1 MKRKSLLLLLLLL
14 ITVGVQTAKAD
25 QVPDDMAQWNLV
37 NSYSQTTGDGFSQ
50 WDGHSM
56 MDYQTDE
63 GGWVHITNA
72 AQLAKYAY
80 DLFLDANVGNKSI
93 YLECDIDLGGHTF
106 SIARASG
113 NSFGKGETDDGYM
126 YQAEN
131 WRIVFDG
138 RGHIIRNG
146 QAVAHPKYAGL
157 FGEICYAV
165 VKDLIVDNYTV
176 TANTNSDAC
185 GVICGFAN
193 YGMQAVLNDKG
204 TEKIRNKIY
213 CEIANCR
220 VMNCSVNGD
229 IDNAGGMVG
238 EGYCSFNGNSVINCT
253 IDIKED
259 NAGGIAGALYTSDID
274 QATVQL
280 NRVIYCNIRSKASIN
295 GISGGLVGY
304 GEGSFSFENNY
315 VLRSSVHTD
324 GFYSGG
330 LIGRLKKPFTYPWRD
345 MTYRL
350 VNNWVDASVTG
361 YESGYIGAVIG
372 GFLDQIQVFQNNY
385 WNSERGCHK
394 PVGETSLYEQDA
406 FIAKTTAE
414 MFDLQPEG
422 FTKWDHVYPCLQDN
436 ISDDIIVTTA
446 DQLRAI
452 SDRVKKGYTYEGRT
466 IRLAADIDVSN
477 GNINWEPIGCAS
489 ADNSQIHPFMG
500 RFDGQG
506 HTISGLKTTGTSYD
520 YRGLFGLVINAH
532 ISNVQIDEPNIS
544 TNGKYVG
551 AAVGWVYGGSCY
563 VGQVMVNNA
572 TITARSSAGGVMG
585 RSSDDA
591 YSTIEECYVSGTVSA
606 SQDDGDTGADG
617 WSGGIVGNIHEGQ
630 ITDCGSTSTIL
641 GKKTGLVGGCE
652 HAIAITRSYAVSYNN
667 TNLVSYVKEGATSI
681 ITDCPAEVSTGEGM
695 KNTLGTGNWYYFS
708 NGNRHPI
715 PSALAIYVD
724 DTGIVVQDGVVYQPE
739 YGGNDITNYLVIG
752 YQGSGG
758 NVVVADEINNHP
770 VDWVLSKAFKGNETI
785 TSITIGNN
793 VKVVRF
799 ADIPNLQSITLGA
812 KVGESS
818 NPSLYNYER
827 DLIRNCPKLT
837 TISVNENNT
846 HLVVVDGL
854 LYHKWRS
861 VADGNISAWELL
873 RCPVDKAG
881 ELTLPSTITKSN
893 ETLNMDVVSV
903 LAFEDCNLLTGIIM
917 PQTLMEGEYDASPF
931 KNNTALQYLDMRTC
945 PWRENKGG
953 FQWYTNRSE
962 DASGFFARLPESTL
976 IYLPAGDQVQQGY
989 EHNVIIGSQAQGE
1002 QPVTLTDGEDFCP
1015 KTDFTA
1021 PHGVT
1026 YNRVLTPFES
1036 YEGEEQTPVL
1046 YARGYT
1052 VCLPYALT
1060 LSGDGVKVYAPSTS
1074 SVEAGV
1080 TTITFQ
1086 EVEGGTMEANNPY
1099 YVVVQKGINLSTNE
1113 SVSFTTDQT
1122 GGTNSGGIS
1131 DYVFKG
1137 TLVKI
1142 DNEHLYSAQQPTYIL
1157 QSDGKWHM
1165 VPQNQPKAYVGPY
1178 RAYFQAASPSAARSL
1193 NMVIDDEGTT
1203 ALQQIR
1209 TIDADGTERYY
1220 DLNGRQLN
1228 VKPQKGVYI
1237 VNGKKFVNN

>member
-1 MKRKSLLLLLLLL
+1 MRNQLVSILALLLV
-14 ITVGVQTAKAD
+14 TVGVQTAKAD
-25 QVPDDMAQWNLV
+25 QVPDDMAQWQLV
-37 NSYSQTTGDGFSQ
+37 NSYTQTTWDGFSL
-50 WDGHSM
+50 WDGESM

-93 YLECDIDLGGHTF
+93 YLECDIDLGDHTF

-126 YQAEN
+126 YQAN
-131 WRIVFDG
+131 NGRIVFDG
-138 RGHIIRNG
+138 GGHIIRNG
-146 QAVAHPKYAGL
+146 QAVAHDTYAGL

-176 TANTNSDAC
+176 NVGNSPTGC

-193 YGMQAVLNDKG
+193 KAIQITENDQH
-204 TEKIRNKIY
+204 TELIRNDVY
-213 CEIANCR
+213 CEINNCR

-229 IDNAGGMVG
+229 IKNAGGMVG
-238 EGYCSFNGNSVINCT
+238 EGFCSFNGNSVINCT
-253 IDIKED
+253 INTTQDK
-259 NAGGIAGALYTSDID
+259 AGGIAGALYTRELNEIVAK
-274 QATVQL
+274 Q
-280 NRVIYCNIRSKASIN
+280 NRVIYCT
-295 GISGGLVGY
+295 ISGEDDYAGGLVGY
-304 GEGSFSFENNY
+304 GEGNFSFESNY
-315 VLRSSVHTD
+315 VLGSSVRITNGD
-324 GFYSGG
+324 GVGG
-330 LIGRLKKPFTYPWRD
+330 LVGRLDDITVALPWFDRTYK
-345 MTYRL
+345 L
-350 VNNWVDASVTG
+350 INNWIDAKVTG
-361 YESGYIGAVIG
+361 NDGANKGAVIG
-372 GFLDQIQVFQNNY
+372 SFNEEIQDFQKNY
-385 WNSERGCHK
+385 WNGDKCNLS
-394 PVGETSLYEQDA
+394 PVGDPVVNDLKA
-406 FIAKTTAE
+406 FSSKTTAQLC
-414 MFDLQPEG
+414 DLQLEG
-422 FTKWDHVYPCLQDN
+422 FTKWDHVLPCLPDN
-436 ISDDIIVTTA
+436 TSGDIVVTTA
-446 DQLRAI
+446 AQLREI

-466 IRLAADIDVSN
+466 IRLANDINVSN
-477 GNINWEPIGCAS
+477 GDVNWEPIGCAS

-506 HTISGLKTTGTSYD
+506 HTISGLTTTGTSYD

-532 ISNVQIDEPNIS
+532 ISNVQINGPNIS

-551 AAVGWVYGGSCY
+551 GAVGWVYGGSCY

-585 RSSDDA
+585 RSSNDA
-591 YSTIEECYVSGTVSA
+591 YSTIEDCQVLGTVRA
-606 SQDDGDTGADG
+606 SQDDNDTGADG
-617 WSGGIVGNIHEGQ
+617 WSGGIVGNMHYGQ
-630 ITDCGSTSTIL
+630 ITDCGSTAEIH

-652 HAIAITRSYAVSYNN
+652 RAIAITRCYAVSYNN
-667 TNLVSYVKEGATSI
+667 TNLVSVGMNKAT
-681 ITDCPAEVSTGEGM
+681 ITDCPSAVSTGEGM
-695 KNTLGTGNWYYFS
+695 KSTLGDSKWYYFS
-708 NGNRHPI
+708 NGDRHPI

-724 DTGIVVQDGVVYQPE
+724 DTGIVVQNGVVYQPE
-739 YGGNDITNYLVIG
+739 YSGNDITNYLVIG

-818 NPSLYNYER
+818 NPSSYNYER

-861 VADGNISAWELL
+861 VADGNIYAWELL

-903 LAFEDCNLLTGIIM
+903 LAFEDCNLLTGIVM
-917 PQTLMEGEYDASPF
+917 PETLMEGEYNASPF

-945 PWRENKGG
+945 PWRENKVG

-1026 YNRVLTPFES
+1026 NSRVLMPYAEQVDESIVTTP
-1036 YEGEEQTPVL
+1036 
-1046 YARGYT
+1046 RGYT

-1074 SVEAGV
+1074 SVVAGV

-1086 EVEGGTMEANNPY
+1086 EVEGGTMVANKPY
-1099 YVVVQKGINLSTNE
+1099 YVVVRKGIDLSTNE
-1113 SVSFTTDQT
+1113 SVSFTAGQT
-1122 GGTNSGGIS
+1122 GDTNSGEVS
-1131 DYVFKG
+1131 DFVFKG

-1142 DNEHLYSAQQPTYIL
+1142 PNEQLYDAQKPAYIL
-1157 QSDGKWHM
+1157 QSDGKWHK
-1165 VPQNQPKAYVGPY
+1165 VPQNQPLAYVGPY

-1203 ALQQIR
+1203 GLQQIH
-1209 TIDADGTERYY
+1209 TIDADGTERCY
-1220 DLNGRQLN
+1220 DLNGRQIAN
-1228 VKPQKGVYI
+1228 GQKPTAKGLYI
-1237 VNGKKFVNN
+1237 VNGKKYINK

>member
-1 MKRKSLLLLLLLL
+1 MKRSNLLLILLLLM
-14 ITVGVQTAKAD
+14 TAGVQTVRAD
-25 QVPDDMAQWNLV
+25 VPNDMKYQMV
-37 NSYSQTTGDGFSQ
+37 NSYNNTTSDGFSL
-50 WDGHSM
+50 WDGQSM
-56 MDYQTDE
+56 MEYDTNVDPI
-63 GGWVHITNA
+63 HITNA

-80 DLFLDANVGNKSI
+80 DLYSNSDYSEKNVRLDCN
-93 YLECDIDLGGHTF
+93 IDLNGKTF
-106 SIARASG
+106 SISRVGGHSYG
-113 NSFGKGETDDGYM
+113 TGDDM
-126 YQAEN
+126 
-131 WRIVFDG
+131 VCFDG
-138 RGHIIRNG
+138 GNHIIRNG
-146 QAVAHPKYAGL
+146 KAPLTGKNIWDKDCTGLFAMVKYAR
-157 FGEICYAV
+157 IQN
-165 VKDLIVDNYTV
+165 LIVDNYTV
-176 TANTNSDAC
+176 DVGDVDNWFTDWDEC
-185 GVICGFAN
+185 GVICGDVDICTN
-193 YGMQAVLNDKG
+193 RPNSV
-204 TEKIRNKIY
+204 IS
-213 CEIANCR
+213 NCR
-220 VMNCSVNGD
+220 VMNSSVTGD
-229 IDNAGGMVG
+229 IHYAGGII
-238 EGYCSFNGNSVINCT
+238 GYGACDIYDCAVINST
-253 IDIKED
+253 IRTLDD
-259 NAGGIAGALYTSDID
+259 TAGGIAGGINTLEINKTKISG
-274 QATVQL
+274 
-280 NRVIYCNIRSKASIN
+280 NRVINCSVTAKDDHAGGLIGFIQANLTIEKNYVQNSTVEITD
-295 GISGGLVGY
+295 GDHVGGLVGRMVSA
-304 GEGSFSFENNY
+304 GTEGYYSFTI
-315 VLRSSVHTD
+315 RQ
-324 GFYSGG
+324 
-330 LIGRLKKPFTYPWRD
+330 
-345 MTYRL
+345 
-350 VNNWVDASVTG
+350 NWVDATV
-361 YESGYIGAVIG
+361 SGNGEAVKGAVIG
-372 GFLDQIQVFQNNY
+372 KYDIHNTITNVAYSNY
-385 WNSERGCHK
+385 WNQSKCNLDA
-394 PVGETSLYEQDA
+394 VGNDGTNAQTYEGM
-406 FIAKTTAE
+406 TAQRMTNE
-414 MFDLQPEG
+414 MYISG
-422 FTKWDHVYPCLQDN
+422 FTKWAHVYPMQQDQTT
-436 ISDDIIVTTA
+436 SDIVVTTA
-446 DQLRAI
+446 AQLREI

-477 GNINWEPIGCAS
+477 GDINWEPIGCAS

-532 ISNVQIDEPNIS
+532 ISNVQIAGPNIS

-551 AAVGWVYGGSCY
+551 GAVGWVYGGSCY

-591 YSTIEECYVSGTVSA
+591 YSTIEDCQVSGTVRA

-652 HAIAITRSYAVSYNN
+652 HAIAITRCYAVSYNN
-667 TNLVSYVKEGATSI
+667 ANLVSVGMNKAT
-681 ITDCPAEVSTGEGM
+681 ITDCPSAVSTGEGM
-695 KNTLGTGNWYYFS
+695 KSTLGDSKWYYFS
-708 NGNRHPI
+708 NGDRHPI

-724 DTGIVVQDGVVYQPE
+724 DTGIVVQDDVVYQPE
-739 YGGNDITNYLVIG
+739 YSGNDITNYLVIG

-861 VADGNISAWELL
+861 VADGNIYAWELL

-1002 QPVTLTDGEDFCP
+1002 QPVTLTDGVDFCP
-1015 KTDFTA
+1015 KADFTA
-1021 PHGVT
+1021 PNGVT
-1026 YNRVLTPFES
+1026 NDRILVPYAEQDGESIVNTP
-1036 YEGEEQTPVL
+1036 
-1046 YARGYT
+1046 RGYT

-1060 LSGDGVKVYAPSTS
+1060 LSDANVKVYKPSTS
-1074 SVEAGV
+1074 AVEAGV
-1080 TTITFQ
+1080 TTITFE
-1086 EVEGGTMEANNPY
+1086 EVEGGSMEANKPY
-1099 YVVVQKGINLSTNE
+1099 YVVVSSGTASLSTTA
-1113 SVSFTTDQT
+1113 SVSFTKGQT
-1122 GGTNSGGIS
+1122 GGTNSGSIS
-1131 DYVFKG
+1131 GYEFKG

-1142 DNEHLYSAQQPTYIL
+1142 PNAQLYDADKPTYIL
-1157 QSDGKWHM
+1157 QSDSKWHK
-1165 VPQNQPKAYVGPY
+1165 VPKGVEAAFIGSY
-1178 RAYFQAASPSAARSL
+1178 RAYFQATSAGAREL
-1193 NMVIDDEGTT
+1193 NMTIDDGEITDIK
-1203 ALQQIR
+1203 QIR
-1209 TIDADGTERYY
+1209 TIDADGTEHYY
-1220 DLNGRQLN
+1220 DLNGRLLPG
-1228 VKPQKGVYI
+1228 KPKKGVYI
-1237 VNGKKFVNN
+1237 WNGRKYVSK